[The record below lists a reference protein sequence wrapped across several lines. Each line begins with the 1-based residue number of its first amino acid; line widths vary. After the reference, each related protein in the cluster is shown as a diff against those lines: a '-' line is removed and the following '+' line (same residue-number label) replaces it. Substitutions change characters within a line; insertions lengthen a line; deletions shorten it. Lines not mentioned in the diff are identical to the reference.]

1 MPNLG
6 ASLKPLLSFKRCSNG
21 ICFRSVTVPVVSK
34 PRTPRELLWTL
45 TTILLMLV
53 FLLRGCKIEMAVDL
67 LNLLWVDKEVKRN
80 GLLIVIYI
88 GRCISCECAYVHAH
102 AYTCAHKHQGLYSPL
117 SVSIIYKPYNLD
129 KKI

>member
-21 ICFRSVTVPVVSK
+21 ICFRSVTVPVDSK
-34 PRTPRELLWTL
+34 LRTPRELLWTL

-80 GLLIVIYI
+80 GLLIVNYI

-102 AYTCAHKHQGLYSPL
+102 AYTYAHKHQGLYSPL